1 MWPMIK
7 FYFSK
12 NKTLRRVLFCEFTE
26 NVQNSFL
33 RLILNF
39 LKLEYNWIFIT
50 FYAVVLENAF
60 TSRTGWKENENEI
73 GYVQTTERKI
83 RAIKVGYMTATVQR
97 QLEWTGYEERKKKV
111 DWADNQSLSIM
122 FSKGICCRSSFW

>member
-1 MWPMIK
+1 ML
-7 FYFSK
+7 S
-12 NKTLRRVLFCEFTE
+12 CEFTE

-39 LKLEYNWIFIT
+39 LKLEYNSIFIT

-60 TSRTGWKENENEI
+60 TSRTDWRENENEI

-83 RAIKVGYMTATVQR
+83 RAITVG
-97 QLEWTGYEERKKKV
+97 
-111 DWADNQSLSIM
+111 
-122 FSKGICCRSSFW
+122 